1 MSRHQPFHTRSRRGS
16 VLIVA
21 LLLAALIALALGSY
35 LSLNVGTARQSR
47 INFQAN
53 AAFHLAEAGAEE
65 ALWSYNQSSGG
76 WTGWTAANGA
86 AWKKF
91 TGFDLGGGVTGSV
104 QVYVSPQ
111 NPSARTRPTVAALA
125 TVTAPGVPASTRLLE
140 LALSRRSYFSNGL
153 VAKNS
158 VTFSGARTSV
168 DSWNS
173 DPDQNPATAPVPYS
187 AAVRRDQGS
196 IATVALDNTAM
207 LVNQANVWGYVS
219 TGGGTPQVGTQGS
232 VRGTDTPANV
242 AVDPAR
248 ISTDFTADFPSITA
262 PADGTVIA
270 TVGATLGT
278 AGQATKWRCPGI
290 TLRGN
295 QTLTILGDVTLVLT
309 AGSGTSAL
317 DVTGNAQI
325 IIAASSS
332 LTVYVEGDFKV
343 AGNGVSN
350 PNARPGTLLIYGTN
364 TTTTGQ
370 AVHLAGNGA
379 LKAVV
384 YAPEGDVKINGNGDV
399 MGSVVAR
406 TITLTGNADFHYD
419 EALADSGDGT
429 PYGVS
434 SWRELTTA
442 TDRAR
447 WQSTFQGW

>member
-1 MSRHQPFHTRSRRGS
+1 MMSHRQLRAGGHRGS

-35 LSLNVGTARQSR
+35 LSLNVGTARQAR
-47 INFQAN
+47 GNFQGH

-65 ALWSYNQSSGG
+65 ALWSYNQRTGG
-76 WTGWTAANGA
+76 WTGWNTNGGA

-91 TGFDLGGGVTGSV
+91 TGFDLGGGTTGTV

-111 NPSARTRPTVAALA
+111 NPSARARPTVAALA
-125 TVTAPGVPASTRLLE
+125 TVTAPGMPASTRLLE
-140 LALSRRSYFSNGL
+140 LSLSRRSYFGNGL
-153 VAKNS
+153 VAKNT

-173 DPDQNPATAPVPYS
+173 DPDQDPATAPVPYS
-187 AAVRRDQGS
+187 TAVRRDQGS
-196 IATVALDNTAM
+196 IATVALDTTAM
-207 LVNQANVWGYVS
+207 LINQASVWGYVS
-219 TGGGTPQVGTQGS
+219 TGGGAPQVGTQGS
-232 VRGTDTPANV
+232 IRGTATPV
-242 AVDPAR
+242 GVQIDPAR
-248 ISTDFTADFPSITA
+248 VSTDFTADFPPITA
-262 PADGTVIA
+262 PTDGTPLAVL
-270 TVGATLGT
+270 GATLGT

-317 DVTGNAQI
+317 DVTGNAQL
-325 IIAASSS
+325 IIAAASS
-332 LTVYVEGDFKV
+332 LTVYVEGDFKI

-364 TTTTGQ
+364 TSASGQ

-384 YAPEGDVKINGNGDV
+384 YTPEGDVKINGNGDV
-399 MGSVVAR
+399 MGAIVAR

-419 EALADSGDGT
+419 EALAESGTGT
-429 PYGVS
+429 PFGVA

-442 TDRAR
+442 ADRAR
-447 WQSTFQGW
+447 WQSAFQGW